1 MVKHAPQ
8 YYENLNYFNTQL
20 NHLMS
25 VHGTKQVDLVN
36 ALDIPKTTINGYVK
50 GTSLPNMGNLQKL
63 ADYFNTLKSDLDLR
77 FKKDADKHLPVYNQ
91 LTDIRKHKMIK
102 MSNLDNKETMA
113 QNIKYYLKQKGV
125 SRHKLCDDLNIKY
138 TTFCTWLQADAYPR
152 IDKIEMMANYFNI
165 SKANLVE
172 DKDAIKNDITT
183 IYNQLHEKRQA
194 KVYNY
199 AREQLKEVVDMFSTN
214 LKYLRKKYNM
224 EQLEL
229 AYKLGRKSGSTISEW
244 EKGSYT
250 PKIKVL
256 AQIADIF
263 HVDLDDLMNKDLTN
277 SQTKVDKDS
286 LVEQIAETSSLLH
299 ISRQAKV
306 YNYAREQ
313 LDEQL
318 NEKRSIYVVDTS
330 AAGEPIE
337 YGDFDSEMIQTDVP
351 AKADKA
357 IHIKGDSMEP
367 KIASNSIIFYHEQ
380 PTLEIGEIGIFEIN
394 GSAVTCKKYY
404 VDYESKKIVLKS
416 INPKYEPMYFARD
429 QVRILGKV
437 VF

>member
-1 MVKHAPQ
+1 
-8 YYENLNYFNTQL
+8 
-20 NHLMS
+20 
-25 VHGTKQVDLVN
+25 
-36 ALDIPKTTINGYVK
+36 
-50 GTSLPNMGNLQKL
+50 
-63 ADYFNTLKSDLDLR
+63 
-77 FKKDADKHLPVYNQ
+77 
-91 LTDIRKHKMIK
+91 
-102 MSNLDNKETMA
+102 
-113 QNIKYYLKQKGV
+113 
-125 SRHKLCDDLNIKY
+125 
-138 TTFCTWLQADAYPR
+138 
-152 IDKIEMMANYFNI
+152 
-165 SKANLVE
+165 
-172 DKDAIKNDITT
+172 
-183 IYNQLHEKRQA
+183 
-194 KVYNY
+194 
-199 AREQLKEVVDMFSTN
+199 MFSTN

-299 ISRQAKV
+299 ISRQARV

-318 NEKRSIYVVDTS
+318 NEKSSIYVVGTS

-337 YGDFDSEMIQTDVP
+337 YGDLDAELIDLSNIP

-404 VDYESKKIVLKS
+404 VDYESKKIILKS

>member
-1 MVKHAPQ
+1 
-8 YYENLNYFNTQL
+8 
-20 NHLMS
+20 
-25 VHGTKQVDLVN
+25 
-36 ALDIPKTTINGYVK
+36 
-50 GTSLPNMGNLQKL
+50 
-63 ADYFNTLKSDLDLR
+63 
-77 FKKDADKHLPVYNQ
+77 
-91 LTDIRKHKMIK
+91 
-102 MSNLDNKETMA
+102 
-113 QNIKYYLKQKGV
+113 
-125 SRHKLCDDLNIKY
+125 
-138 TTFCTWLQADAYPR
+138 
-152 IDKIEMMANYFNI
+152 
-165 SKANLVE
+165 
-172 DKDAIKNDITT
+172 
-183 IYNQLHEKRQA
+183 
-194 KVYNY
+194 
-199 AREQLKEVVDMFSTN
+199 MFSNN

-263 HVDLDDLMNKDLTN
+263 HVDLDDLMNKDLTS

-306 YNYAREQ
+306 YNYAKEQ
-313 LDEQL
+313 LDEQNSGI
-318 NEKRSIYVVDTS
+318 NEHRSIYLVGSS
-330 AAGEPIE
+330 AAGLPLD
-337 YGDFDSEMIQTDVP
+337 YGDLDAELIDLSNIP

-367 KIASNSIIFYHEQ
+367 KIANNPIIFYHEQ

-416 INPKYEPMYFARD
+416 INPKYEPMYFNGE

>member
-1 MVKHAPQ
+1 
-8 YYENLNYFNTQL
+8 
-20 NHLMS
+20 
-25 VHGTKQVDLVN
+25 
-36 ALDIPKTTINGYVK
+36 
-50 GTSLPNMGNLQKL
+50 
-63 ADYFNTLKSDLDLR
+63 
-77 FKKDADKHLPVYNQ
+77 
-91 LTDIRKHKMIK
+91 
-102 MSNLDNKETMA
+102 
-113 QNIKYYLKQKGV
+113 
-125 SRHKLCDDLNIKY
+125 
-138 TTFCTWLQADAYPR
+138 
-152 IDKIEMMANYFNI
+152 
-165 SKANLVE
+165 
-172 DKDAIKNDITT
+172 
-183 IYNQLHEKRQA
+183 
-194 KVYNY
+194 
-199 AREQLKEVVDMFSTN
+199 MFSNN

-263 HVDLDDLMNKDLTN
+263 HVDLDDLMNKDLTS

-306 YNYAREQ
+306 YNYAKEQ

-318 NEKRSIYVVDTS
+318 NEKRSIYVVGSS
-330 AAGEPIE
+330 AAGLPLD
-337 YGDFDSEMIQTDVP
+337 YGDLDAELIDLSNIP
-351 AKADKA
+351 KKADKA

-367 KIASNSIIFYHEQ
+367 KIANNSIIFYHEQ

-416 INPKYEPMYFARD
+416 INPKYEPMYFTGD